1 MHKNSLSSALIILS
15 ISICLAWGISNAVD
29 DNNLKDNNDSEEIRH
44 PSAAGSFYPETASEL
59 RKTITA
65 MMNSVPE
72 MSPEGEIFAAIA
84 PHAGYVYSG
93 TVAAYTFKQLSKVD
107 FDTIVIIGH
116 ETDLY
121 PNIIAYIC
129 PVDYFET
136 PLGKVPV
143 DREMIKKMV
152 AFNNGIRTNRSI
164 HANDHSIEVQIPFLQ
179 VLGKNCMIVPILFGN
194 STPENSRILADAI
207 IASAG
212 DKKVFVLASTDMSHY
227 PSYGSANMVDSST
240 LEVLKTMDVSRLFE
254 YLYEQVN
261 RQTIPNLVTA
271 MCSRG
276 GVGTAILFAKAHGA
290 NHAQIL
296 HYANSGDISM
306 GDKQRVVGYSSVLFV
321 KTADSD

>member
-1 MHKNSLSSALIILS
+1 MHKNSLIYTLIILS
-15 ISICLAWGISNAVD
+15 ISICLACGISNALD
-29 DNNLKDNNDSEEIRH
+29 DNTLKDNSDSEEIRH
-44 PSAAGSFYPETASEL
+44 PSVAGSFYPGTASEL
-59 RKTITA
+59 RKMITA
-65 MMNSVPE
+65 MLDAVPE
-72 MSPEGEIFAAIA
+72 ITPEGEIFAAIA

-93 TVAAYTFKQLSKVD
+93 MIAAHTFKQLSRID

-116 ETDLY
+116 ETDFY

-143 DREMIKKMV
+143 DREMIKKMK
-152 AFNNGIRTNRSI
+152 AFNNGILTNRSI

-179 VLGKNCMIVPILFGN
+179 VLGKDCMVVPIMFGN
-194 STPENSRILADAI
+194 STPEHARILADAI

-212 DKKVFVLASTDMSHY
+212 DKKIFVLASTDMSHY
-227 PSYGSANMVDSST
+227 PSYGSANMVDNST
-240 LEVLKTMDVSRLFE
+240 LEVLKAMDVRGLFKH
-254 YLYEQVN
+254 LDEQVN
-261 RQTIPNLVTA
+261 RQTIPNLQTA

-276 GVGTAILFAKAHGA
+276 GVGTAIFFAKAHGA

-296 HYANSGDISM
+296 RYANSGDVSG
-306 GDKQRVVGYSSVLFV
+306 GDKQSVVGYSSVLLV

>member
-1 MHKNSLSSALIILS
+1 MHKNSLLFVLVILS
-15 ISICLAWGISNAVD
+15 ISTCLAWGISNAVD
-29 DNNLKDNNDSEEIRH
+29 DNNSRP
-44 PSAAGSFYPETASEL
+44 PSVAGSFYPRTASEI
-59 RKTITA
+59 RKMITA
-65 MMNSVPE
+65 MLDSV
-72 MSPEGEIFAAIA
+72 SQITPEGEIFAAIA
-84 PHAGYVYSG
+84 PHAGYIYSG
-93 TVAAYTFKQLSKVD
+93 MVAAYTFKQLTKVD

-121 PNIIAYIC
+121 PNIVAYIC

-143 DREMIKKMV
+143 DREMIKKME
-152 AFNNGIRTNRSI
+152 AFNNGIRTNRFI

-179 VLGKNCMIVPILFGN
+179 VLGKNCMIVPIMFGN

-227 PSYGSANMVDSST
+227 PSYGSANMVDRST
-240 LEVLKTMDVSRLFE
+240 LDVLKEMDVGRLFDH
-254 YLYEQVN
+254 LNRQLD

-276 GVGTAILFAKAHGA
+276 GVGTAIFFAKAHGA
-290 NHAQIL
+290 DHAQIL
-296 HYANSGDISM
+296 HYANSGDVSG
-306 GDKQRVVGYSSVLFV
+306 GDKQRVVGYSSVLLV
-321 KTADSD
+321 KTTDSD

>member
-1 MHKNSLSSALIILS
+1 MRKNPILFVSVILS

-29 DNNLKDNNDSEEIRH
+29 DNNLKDNNDPEEVRL
-44 PSAAGSFYPETASEL
+44 PSAAGSFYPGTASEL
-59 RKTITA
+59 RKMITA
-65 MMNSVPE
+65 MLDSVPE
-72 MSPEGEIFAAIA
+72 IKPEGEIIAAVA
-84 PHAGYVYSG
+84 PHAGYIYSG
-93 TVAAYTFKQLSKVD
+93 MVAAYTFKQLSKVD

-136 PLGKVPV
+136 PLGKIPV
-143 DREMIKKMV
+143 DSEMIKKMK

-179 VLGKNCMIVPILFGN
+179 VLGKNCMIVPVMFGN
-194 STPENSRILADAI
+194 PTPENSRILADAI

-227 PSYGSANMVDSST
+227 PSYGSANMVDRST
-240 LEVLKTMDVSRLFE
+240 LDVLKEMDVGRLFDH
-254 YLYEQVN
+254 LNRQLD
-261 RQTIPNLVTA
+261 RQTIPSLVTA

-276 GVGTAILFAKAHGA
+276 GVGTAIFFAKAHGA
-290 NHAQIL
+290 DHAQIL
-296 HYANSGDISM
+296 HYANSGDISG
-306 GDKQRVVGYSSVLFV
+306 GDKQRVVGYSSVLLA